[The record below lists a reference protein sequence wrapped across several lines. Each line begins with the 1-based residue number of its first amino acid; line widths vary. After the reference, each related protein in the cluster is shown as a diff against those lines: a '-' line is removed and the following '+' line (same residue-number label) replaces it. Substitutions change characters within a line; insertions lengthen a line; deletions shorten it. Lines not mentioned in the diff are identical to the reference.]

1 MASQVRPGLAQPDRA
16 LGFQQS
22 VLLLRRQPAY
32 SIRAHRDFASPTQ
45 AECMAAISSR
55 ETKTAKETLGNVGA
69 SMYGSRPTGG
79 AWTTPTPTSPA
90 GSTETNGPGESPGD
104 PPQARRNLNLELLLF
119 SAARTYVSS
128 VDAPMKW
135 RIPFFRASNRASICA
150 SHASKTSNFSGT
162 LAISSFSKS

>member
-1 MASQVRPGLAQPDRA
+1 MTTGVDTLPQSGRSRQSAVGTLLTDNRKVQV
-16 LGFQQS
+16 
-22 VLLLRRQPAY
+22 
-32 SIRAHRDFASPTQ
+32 
-45 AECMAAISSR
+45 AAGDTTVS
-55 ETKTAKETLGNVGA
+55 
-69 SMYGSRPTGG
+69 GSRPTGG